1 MCLSIFLCNIFEHIV
16 CSVLFFATK
25 HMHLC
30 VNLHLYMHVCVHAR
44 VCVCVCVFFVF
55 VFVCVSKFVCAQL
68 ADHQVSPRV
77 RVEMMWAFEIVA
89 PDKNYI
95 YCG

>member
-1 MCLSIFLCNIFEHIV
+1 MC
-16 CSVLFFATK
+16 
-25 HMHLC
+25 
-30 VNLHLYMHVCVHAR
+30 
-44 VCVCVCVFFVF
+44 VCVCVCFFVF

-89 PDKNYI
+89 PDKNDI
-95 YCG
+95 VAPDRDHWRNGWLKVTWPDHLCVCKM